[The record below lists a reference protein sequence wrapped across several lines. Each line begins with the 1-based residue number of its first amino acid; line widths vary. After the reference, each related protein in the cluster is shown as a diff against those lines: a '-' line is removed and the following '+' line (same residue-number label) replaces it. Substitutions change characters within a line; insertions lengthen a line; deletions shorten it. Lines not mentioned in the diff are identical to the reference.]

1 MSHNLRRSWPD
12 RSKIRVAACLAGA
25 LVAACALQRLEA
37 VRVTRDSIG
46 GLQLERP
53 LSDLKTLAQNAKDTT
68 VARSDSAWPGVAFHY
83 PDLTVV
89 GAQRGNTLDVS
100 KPADLWT
107 LTGCGGRLP
116 KDVPLC
122 ANWQELTRAF
132 GGSGVGSTKSG
143 PAIVRLCG
151 LPGFEFQLD
160 VNESTVGSL
169 DDSRD
174 LSRVPGSARITK
186 VMILRDAPSDCG

>member
-12 RSKIRVAACLAGA
+12 RAKVRAAVYVACAF
-25 LVAACALQRLEA
+25 VAACALQRLEA

-53 LSDLKTLAQNAKDTT
+53 LSDLKTLAQNARDTSI
-68 VARSDSAWPGVAFHY
+68 ARVDSTWPGVAFHY

-89 GAQRGNTLDVS
+89 GAQRGTTLDAS

-132 GGSGVGSTKSG
+132 GGAGVGSTTSG
-143 PAIVRLCG
+143 PAVVRLCG

-160 VNESTVGSL
+160 VNEATVGSL
-169 DDSRD
+169 DASRD

-186 VMILRDAPSDCG
+186 VMILRNAPPDCG